1 MNNPGRDVH
10 NTRAD
15 DVLSEQRQNEIA
27 EVVRLIERYRP
38 TRIMIEADASA
49 QERVD
54 REFKASCQGDRPL
67 EGDERE
73 QFGYRIACD
82 LGLPGVV
89 AVDWNE
95 MGPIA
100 SEGSVDYLAAIGSGG
115 QEGRRARELGN

>member
-1 MNNPGRDVH
+1 
-10 NTRAD
+10 
-15 DVLSEQRQNEIA
+15 
-27 EVVRLIERYRP
+27 
-38 TRIMIEADASA
+38 MIEGDASA

-54 REFKASCQGDRPL
+54 RECKASCQGDRPL

-95 MGPIA
+95 MGPLA
-100 SEGSVDYLAAIGSGG
+100 SEESVDYLAAIERAG
-115 QEGRRARELGN
+115 QQEQSEREIGRAHVELPSQMRISYAVFFFKKQQHQVQTHQNP

>member
-1 MNNPGRDVH
+1 MTAIVSLPATQAAEPAVEADVPVPDAEFLLLGSYHMNNPGRDVH

-67 EGDERE
+67 EGE
-73 QFGYRIACD
+73 
-82 LGLPGVV
+82 
-89 AVDWNE
+89 
-95 MGPIA
+95 
-100 SEGSVDYLAAIGSGG
+100 IG
-115 QEGRRARELGN
+115 RANV

>member
-54 REFKASCQGDRPL
+54 REFKASCQGDRTL

-100 SEGSVDYLAAIGSGG
+100 SEIG
-115 QEGRRARELGN
+115 RASCRERVCKYV